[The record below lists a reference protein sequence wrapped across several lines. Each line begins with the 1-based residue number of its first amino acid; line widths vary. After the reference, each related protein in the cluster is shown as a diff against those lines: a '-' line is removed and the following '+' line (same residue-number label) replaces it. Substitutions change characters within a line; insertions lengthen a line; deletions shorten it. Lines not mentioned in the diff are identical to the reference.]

1 MRSFLICIL
10 TVVAAHHILAQQS
23 GSQFTRTGIINAN
36 NVKTVFGNWGVIGQ
50 PAQMENR
57 GAWLYPTN
65 GYIGDLSF
73 MVGVELPG
81 ETPTIHSVITCP
93 FYPLRQAASDDI
105 DPITGAW
112 WTFQPITGFFN
123 PTQSG
128 VATNTDKSTW
138 PSSWPDRPDLKDS
151 SGNLPWDGLF
161 GTNRFFFDQE
171 SYFVVDDNNDERF
184 NFAANNSFGVAYVP
198 DSTNPARHGQG
209 IRVSVRL
216 IESNHPLLKDALFLV
231 YDIKNEGSQNYSKVV
246 FGQLMGNY
254 IGVTSTEDYGE
265 YNNDVSSLFKGSNF
279 VLNSNFGDTTANP
292 LWVGRIGKFGHA
304 FVEAPNNNH
313 LASYDCFSP
322 SNQVRLGDDEW
333 LWQRLTPG
341 TFQMPA
347 TFQDSLH
354 PASGEDADYLCGT
367 EYFSIS
373 SGTTK
378 RIAVVLAYGYSEEEI
393 ELKVEL
399 ARMMWNLQFDSSSA
413 SSRVALGNFPSGETV
428 SGMQTIHWTTS
439 MTNSTADIWF
449 TPDAGRNWT
458 KLAAGI
464 PNNGSYNWNTA
475 TVSDC
480 SFGMLRILVKDST
493 GHAYGYQIAP
503 HCLPSTIRA
512 TAHRQCRFLT

>member
-1 MRSFLICIL
+1 M
-10 TVVAAHHILAQQS
+10 
-23 GSQFTRTGIINAN
+23 
-36 NVKTVFGNWGVIGQ
+36 
-50 PAQMENR
+50 
-57 GAWLYPTN
+57 
-65 GYIGDLSF
+65 
-73 MVGVELPG
+73 
-81 ETPTIHSVITCP
+81 
-93 FYPLRQAASDDI
+93 
-105 DPITGAW
+105 
-112 WTFQPITGFFN
+112 
-123 PTQSG
+123 
-128 VATNTDKSTW
+128 
-138 PSSWPDRPDLKDS
+138 
-151 SGNLPWDGLF
+151 
-161 GTNRFFFDQE
+161 NRFFFDQE
-171 SYFVVDDNNDERF
+171 LILWLMITTTNDSTSQPIIPRCCLL
-184 NFAANNSFGVAYVP
+184 P

-322 SNQVRLGDDEW
+322 SNQVRLGDDES

-347 TFQDSLH
+347 TFQVSLH

-378 RIAVVLAYGYSEEEI
+378 RIAVVLAYGYLEEEI

-399 ARMMWNLQFDSSSA
+399 ARMMWNLQFDLLLGVVQSSA
-413 SSRVALGNFPSGETV
+413 WQLSFRGNRKRHADDSLDNFDDKQYSRHMVYPRCRKEL
-428 SGMQTIHWTTS
+428 
-439 MTNSTADIWF
+439 DK
-449 TPDAGRNWT
+449 AGSRHSKQRIVQIGT
-458 KLAAGI
+458 QQQFLI
-464 PNNGSYNWNTA
+464 E
-475 TVSDC
+475 V
-480 SFGMLRILVKDST
+480 FGMLRILVKDST
-493 GHAYGYQIAP
+493 GHAYGCQIAP